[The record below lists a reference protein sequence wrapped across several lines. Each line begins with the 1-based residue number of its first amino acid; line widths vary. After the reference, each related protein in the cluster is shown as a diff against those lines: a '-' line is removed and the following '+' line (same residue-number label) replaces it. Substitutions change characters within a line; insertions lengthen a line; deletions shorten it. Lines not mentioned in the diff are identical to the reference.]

1 MKKAVPRAHEGD
13 IVETLSLSE
22 LTMFCDTSADWVVTL
37 VEYGV
42 VTPVTHDGPEWQ
54 FTPPHIARARKAARL
69 MRDLG
74 LNVAGVALV
83 LDLIEERDALVHRLA
98 MLDATPLG
106 GMTRLH

>member
-1 MKKAVPRAHEGD
+1 MKQAKRHNPRVD
-13 IVETLSLSE
+13 VIETLSLSE
-22 LTMFCDTSADWVVTL
+22 LTVFCDTSADWIIRL

-42 VTPVTHDGPEWQ
+42 VAPVATTAPEWE

-83 LDLIEERDALVHRLA
+83 LDLIEERDALARKLA
-98 MLDATPLG
+98 LMETVAFV
-106 GMTRLH
+106 